1 MAPRITIIGGGS
13 YQWVP
18 TLLVDIAN
26 TPVLHD
32 AEIVLEDTDPEPLP
46 RMVALVEHVAE
57 VRGIGLSARS
67 TTDQRAALDGADFVV
82 VNISTGGFESMRAD
96 LEIPARYGIRQSV
109 GDSVGPGGI
118 VRALRNIPVF
128 VGISRD
134 MEACCPDAWMLNLTN
149 PMTTICRTVTKTSRI
164 RTVGLCHEVTNA
176 QFSLSL
182 LLDRSFLEITPRVA
196 GVNHLPV
203 ISALDVGG
211 DDGLALLADLLDH
224 EAERAAEPLDPE
236 FAEHLELRAAADD
249 GRLTRGD
256 LLAANR
262 VKLELFRRTGVLP
275 AAGDRHLV
283 EFFSGFLTEESDWG
297 ARWGVRLTTI
307 EDRERAQQGHI
318 AAFERLLAEPTV
330 DDMPSGEMLAPVI
343 MCLLERQPGW
353 FPLNVPNR
361 GQVADLP
368 DDVVVESV
376 CVVDGD
382 GIRGRDVVSLPP
394 LLADTLRRVSDA
406 QELTVEAGLT
416 GERDRVVDAMLVD
429 PLAGRI
435 DYDAVR
441 AMSDEMLAAT
451 KRWLPQFA

>member
-18 TLLVDIAN
+18 KLLIDIAN
-26 TPVLHD
+26 TPALHE
-32 AEIVLEDTDPEPLP
+32 AEIVLEDIDPEPLP

-57 VRGIGLSARS
+57 VRGIGLTARA
-67 TTDQRAALDGADFVV
+67 TTDQQTALDGADFVV
-82 VNISTGGFESMRAD
+82 VNLSTGGFESMRFD

-134 MEACCPDAWMLNLTN
+134 MEECCPDAWMLNLTN

-182 LLDRSFLEITPRVA
+182 LLDRSFLEFTPTVA

-203 ISALDVGG
+203 ITALDVGG
-211 DDGLALLADLLDH
+211 DDGLALLSDLLDH
-224 EAERAAEPLDPE
+224 EAEHAAEPLDSE
-236 FAEHLELRAAADD
+236 FAEHLEVRGSGAD
-249 GRLTRGD
+249 GRVTRGD
-256 LLAANR
+256 LLDANR

-283 EFFSGFLTEESDWG
+283 EFFAGFLTEASEWG
-297 ARWGVRLTTI
+297 ARWGVHLTTI
-307 EDRERAQQGHI
+307 EERERGQQGHV
-318 AAFERLLAEPTV
+318 AEFERLLAQPRVT
-330 DDMPSGEMLAPVI
+330 DLPSGEMLAPVI
-343 MCLLERQPGW
+343 MCLQERLPGW
-353 FPLNVPNR
+353 FPLNVPNH

-368 DDVVVESV
+368 EEVVVESM

-382 GIRGRDVVSLPP
+382 GIRGRDVATVPP

-416 GERDRVVDAMLVD
+416 GDRDRVVDAMLVD